1 MYMKQNKLRIFPQIN
16 KSREHLSAVAFSVLT
31 FTLRNKV
38 VNAYIMDL
46 KRIL

>member
-31 FTLRNKV
+31 FTLVTRLL
-38 VNAYIMDL
+38 M
-46 KRIL
+46 RISWT